1 MQVQDAPP
9 STPQP
14 ARTLPAASPSARAR
28 SPSLADLKASGAN
41 ALKASSAYLASSR
54 TPGRRLDAQLPLF
67 FDFVEDRS
75 AFRALT
81 LALFALILLFV
92 FRTALVSLARP
103 AKHTARPP
111 KMRGTNT
118 YPNLFPFP

>member
-14 ARTLPAASPSARAR
+14 ARTLPAASSSARAR

-92 FRTALVSLARP
+92 FRTAL
-103 AKHTARPP
+103 
-111 KMRGTNT
+111 
-118 YPNLFPFP
+118 